1 MNEAAAALVRRRARN
16 LLVFVPLTALTVG
29 VATTQFVAW
38 KLNYHPALGSPVL
51 GHAYWPWRI
60 IEWWQAPWE
69 PQVDNTFALVKFGLI
84 LTVCFGAMLAL
95 KSGRRQ
101 PRPHPTI
108 HGTAGFA
115 DEDDIKRSGLLPTGK
130 PGIIVG
136 GWTDRRGGLRYL
148 TDAGQGHAMCLGP
161 TRSGK
166 SAGVLVPTLL
176 SWPHSAIVYDP
187 KGELWQMTAGWRH
200 SEAGNVVMRFA
211 PAEIANTVAWNP
223 FSRVRIGTP
232 YAFRDVANIIQQ
244 IADPH
249 GKGFRDHWEP
259 TAANLMVGV
268 ALYLVETA
276 RCSLSAMLSKIDAS
290 ADSETLLRAM
300 AGHKTRQVAEVGR
313 GMLSTAVRE
322 RASIISTARRLL
334 ALYRDPVVARNT
346 GRSHFRIEDLVSSQ
360 SPVTLY
366 IETRGED
373 ELRMR
378 PLVWLFLTLALG
390 QLISGDGPNAQ
401 QLLLGIDEFPSLGK
415 MEMLELFLAKTA
427 GSGIRALLLAQ
438 DYQDIVGVYGEHE
451 RITTNCGVLSA
462 YAPLNDKSAAWLS
475 AKTGQSTEV
484 VEEVSESQ
492 QPGGQT
498 SQNRTFRSVPRPLLT
513 ADEVRRLKGP
523 ARDASGLITKPG
535 ELLIFP
541 AHQHVIRGTQSL
553 AFLDP
558 AFQRRMTFPAPATM
572 WTRQS

>member
-1 MNEAAAALVRRRARN
+1 
-16 LLVFVPLTALTVG
+16 
-29 VATTQFVAW
+29 
-38 KLNYHPALGSPVL
+38 
-51 GHAYWPWRI
+51 
-60 IEWWQAPWE
+60 
-69 PQVDNTFALVKFGLI
+69 
-84 LTVCFGAMLAL
+84 
-95 KSGRRQ
+95 
-101 PRPHPTI
+101 
-108 HGTAGFA
+108 
-115 DEDDIKRSGLLPTGK
+115 
-130 PGIIVG
+130 
-136 GWTDRRGGLRYL
+136 
-148 TDAGQGHAMCLGP
+148 
-161 TRSGK
+161 
-166 SAGVLVPTLL
+166 
-176 SWPHSAIVYDP
+176 
-187 KGELWQMTAGWRH
+187 
-200 SEAGNVVMRFA
+200 
-211 PAEIANTVAWNP
+211 
-223 FSRVRIGTP
+223 
-232 YAFRDVANIIQQ
+232 
-244 IADPH
+244 
-249 GKGFRDHWEP
+249 
-259 TAANLMVGV
+259 
-268 ALYLVETA
+268 
-276 RCSLSAMLSKIDAS
+276 
-290 ADSETLLRAM
+290 M
-300 AGHKTRQVAEVGR
+300 AGHKTQQVAEVGR

-334 ALYRDPVVARNT
+334 ALYRDPVVAHNT

-427 GSGIRALLLAQ
+427 GSDIRALLLAQ

-492 QPGGQT
+492 QRGGQT
-498 SQNRTFRSVPRPLLT
+498 SHNRTFRSVPRPLLT

-523 ARDASGLITKPG
+523 ARDAAGLITKPG